1 MEHVRKI
8 FDPHDT
14 EFYYVELTAPQ
25 AVRLARNCTEN
36 RLKNKAS
43 KRNIDWSNKL
53 LLRDDERY
61 RCVSMEGEIPYSNYL
76 RIDNSEISAGDA
88 AVIIKEHFGL

>member
-1 MEHVRKI
+1 MHRK
-8 FDPHDT
+8 PP
-14 EFYYVELTAPQ
+14 EKQGV
-25 AVRLARNCTEN
+25 
-36 RLKNKAS
+36 

-76 RIDNSEISAGDA
+76 RIDNSEISARDA
-88 AVIIKEHFGL
+88 AVIIKRAFRTVVMSEERGEVL